1 MINVKICTLCFL
13 ILGAFIIRTESV
25 SCCLRYTKRPIR
37 CGSLKGYDIQGIT
50 RSCDIPAIIFHT
62 ENGKSIC
69 ADPAQRWTQNRVAC
83 LKVKA
88 ANMKTGS
95 MF

>member
-13 ILGAFIIRTESV
+13 IMGAFIIETESV

-37 CGSLKGYDIQGIT
+37 CGILIGYGIQGIT

-62 ENGKSIC
+62 EKGKSIC
-69 ADPAQRWTQNRVAC
+69 ADPAQRWTQNRIIC
-83 LKVKA
+83 LKIKA
-88 ANMKTGS
+88 EYVKTGS
-95 MF
+95 G